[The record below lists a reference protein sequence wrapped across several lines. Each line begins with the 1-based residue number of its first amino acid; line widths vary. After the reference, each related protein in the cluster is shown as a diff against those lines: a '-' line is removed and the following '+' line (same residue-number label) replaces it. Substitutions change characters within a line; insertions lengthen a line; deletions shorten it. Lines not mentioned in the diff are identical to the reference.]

1 MKNYLILIA
10 ALLLTLS
17 FLGCQ
22 PAVDE
27 PTPAATYTSPATPP
41 RFLDLMEA
49 KPQVVQDAPL
59 PSFIVTNFVE
69 TRSADTWKIS
79 GTIQQCEPVVPGLN
93 FDRLIVVFQFSDG
106 RDCEWRTADH
116 GTLEGLIEPV
126 SFDLVLQ
133 AKGYID
139 SGFGFANFADFQGNA
154 QVRAVVVQ
162 ADRAR
167 YYIKSGGE
175 YYARFEVPVK
185 GSRK

>member
-1 MKNYLILIA
+1 MKRLFLILVPLVLI
-10 ALLLTLS
+10 LGV
-17 FLGCQ
+17 LGCQ
-22 PAVDE
+22 PAVDG
-27 PTPAATYTSPATPP
+27 PAPAATEKPPASP
-41 RFLDLMEA
+41 RFVDLMEA

-69 TRSADTWKIS
+69 TRSADTWEIS
-79 GTIQQCEPVVPGLN
+79 GTIQQSEPAVPGLN
-93 FDRLIVVFQFSDG
+93 FDRLIVVFQYGDG

-139 SGFGFANFADFQGNA
+139 SGFGFADFADFQGNA
-154 QVRAVVVQ
+154 QVSAVVVQ

-167 YYIKSGGE
+167 YYVKSGGK
-175 YYARFEVPVK
+175 YIARFEVPV
-185 GSRK
+185 GMDERK